1 MQILWNSTILPH
13 QAEAV
18 QQVHNVF
25 VPLVML
31 QGASHNQ
38 ICLKTGLRDDKTN
51 ISFKL
56 IALSKSQAGSNLSL
70 PTSASTHLHS

>member
-1 MQILWNSTILPH
+1 MQILWNPTILPH

-38 ICLKTGLRDDKTN
+38 I
-51 ISFKL
+51 ISSD
-56 IALSKSQAGSNLSL
+56 A
-70 PTSASTHLHS
+70 